1 MSAAER
7 LDATFLALADPTRRG
22 VIELLRKSPRRAGEL
37 AEVFKIVP
45 PQMSR
50 HLRVLRES
58 GLVDEGPSPDD
69 RRARVYQLKPEPFG
83 ELRTWLDDIES
94 FWGDQLEAFRVH
106 ASKKSK
112 GARR

>member
-37 AEVFKIVP
+37 AEVFKVVP

-50 HLRVLRES
+50 HLRVLRET

-69 RRARVYQLKPEPFG
+69 RRARVYQLRPEPFG
-83 ELRTWLDDIES
+83 ELRAWLDEIES
-94 FWGDQLEAFRVH
+94 FWGGQLEAFRAH
-106 ASKKSK
+106 TKKSK
-112 GARR
+112 GAKR